1 MSFEITKNNINT
13 FSSKSS
19 ISVEEMLEMFESVY
33 FDICKIN
40 NSEDAET
47 FDVQDIKKLLL
58 RFGSLME
65 TLIPVY
71 QANKSGMIELS
82 SSLQGRLN
90 KAEADCLDANN
101 QLLQLNKEIET
112 VSLKENNLQS
122 LYDELTLKSAELV
135 RINQHCKQM
144 QAEIDSMSDLDLE
157 TLKQTEASL
166 ITELQ
171 TRRSQKE
178 MLDEKIR
185 NVKQAK
191 DSIDLEIGRLTTTDT
206 ALAEELDT
214 LTADKNS
221 LEANIS
227 YMQTQIDEIKKWKE
241 NFPEYSRNIEEEF
254 TELEAQVKAIVN
266 MWNSVHTDPFLA
278 KALSENLG
286 EQFFGEDSNVKELK
300 DIDVWFERLLGYLD
314 NLSQEAKK
322 RIECLTANISKI
334 TNSQNK

>member
-19 ISVEEMLEMFESVY
+19 ISVEEMLELFESVY

-71 QANKSGMIELS
+71 QANKAGMIELS
-82 SSLQGRLN
+82 SSLQGQLN
-90 KAEADCLDANN
+90 KVEADCLDANN

-157 TLKQTEASL
+157 TLKQKEASL
-166 ITELQ
+166 VTELQ

-178 MLDEKIR
+178 LLDDKIISAR
-185 NVKQAK
+185 Q
-191 DSIDLEIGRLTTTDT
+191 SIENIDAEIKRLATTDSE
-206 ALAEELDT
+206 LAEELDVK
-214 LTADKNS
+214 TADKAS

-227 YMQTQIDEIKKWKE
+227 SMQNQIEEIKKWKE
-241 NFPEYSRNIEEEF
+241 AFPEYSKNIEDEF
-254 TELEAQVKAIVN
+254 AELDAKVKAIVN
-266 MWNSVHTDPFLA
+266 VWNSVHTDPFLA
-278 KALSENLG
+278 KTLSENPG
-286 EQFFGEDSNVKELK
+286 GQFFGESSDIKDLK
-300 DIDVWFERLLGYLD
+300 DIDVWFEKLLSYLD
-314 NLSQEAKK
+314 DLSQEAKK
-322 RIECLTANISKI
+322 RIECLTTNISKI
-334 TNSQNK
+334 TESAK